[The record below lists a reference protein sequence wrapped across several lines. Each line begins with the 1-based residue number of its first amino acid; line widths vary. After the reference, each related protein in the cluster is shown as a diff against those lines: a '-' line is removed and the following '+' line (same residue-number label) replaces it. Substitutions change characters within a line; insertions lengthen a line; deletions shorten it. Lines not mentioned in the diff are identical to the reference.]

1 MGVKKIAIV
10 GTISN
15 AEHSLQMNLRR
26 LLMASSDFKV
36 ELIYLVESDSKDDTV
51 NVLRR
56 LSHDLNNF
64 RFMTL
69 GELQQEIPDRI
80 SRIRFCRNQYVE
92 ELRKSV
98 VGIDYVVV
106 ADLDGM
112 NSRITK
118 TGFNSSFMR
127 SDWSAVLANQ
137 LGGYY
142 DLLALRHQDWCPND
156 ILNEL
161 RQEQEKIDT
170 SHINIFSFFRRF
182 DRRLEFDQA
191 RKKAIYSKM
200 RKIKIS
206 SDWIEVLSGFGG
218 LGIYRFE
225 LFQDFDYS
233 LQAGDLPHESEH
245 VAFSKKI
252 VQSGGKVF
260 INPRMINNFY
270 NTYNVNRFFIIR
282 QIRELYWNLGKHL
295 RHLLQGR

>member
-1 MGVKKIAIV
+1 
-10 GTISN
+10 
-15 AEHSLQMNLRR
+15 
-26 LLMASSDFKV
+26 
-36 ELIYLVESDSKDDTV
+36 
-51 NVLRR
+51 
-56 LSHDLNNF
+56 
-64 RFMTL
+64 
-69 GELQQEIPDRI
+69 
-80 SRIRFCRNQYVE
+80 
-92 ELRKSV
+92 
-98 VGIDYVVV
+98 
-106 ADLDGM
+106 
-112 NSRITK
+112 
-118 TGFNSSFMR
+118 MR

-142 DLLALRHQDWCPND
+142 DLLALRHQEWCPND
-156 ILNEL
+156 ILTEL

-170 SHINIFSFFRRF
+170 SHINIFSFFKRF

-225 LFQDFDYS
+225 LFQNFDYS

>member
-15 AEHSLQMNLRR
+15 AEHSLHMNLRR
-26 LLMASSDFKV
+26 LLNASSDFKV

-56 LSHDLNNF
+56 LSHELNNF
-64 RFMTL
+64 HFMTL

-92 ELRKSV
+92 ELRKSA

-142 DLLALRHQDWCPND
+142 DLLALRHQEWCPND
-156 ILNEL
+156 ILTEL

-170 SHINIFSFFRRF
+170 SHINIFSFFKRF

-225 LFQDFDYS
+225 LFQNFDYS